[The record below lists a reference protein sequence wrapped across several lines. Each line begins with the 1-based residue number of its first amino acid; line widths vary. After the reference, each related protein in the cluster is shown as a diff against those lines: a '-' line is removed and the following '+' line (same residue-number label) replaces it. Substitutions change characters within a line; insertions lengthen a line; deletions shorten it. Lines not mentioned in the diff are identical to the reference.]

1 MELHVAGREW
11 SGAEAAAVGLVNQA
25 FPPEELE
32 ARVLEICLRIAQT
45 PVSTCQHI
53 LDQLSMINLGGK
65 ADVTA
70 GIEILERLSE
80 LLAAEPE
87 S

>member
-1 MELHVAGREW
+1 M
-11 SGAEAAAVGLVNQA
+11 VN
-25 FPPEELE
+25 
-32 ARVLEICLRIAQT
+32 
-45 PVSTCQHI
+45 
-53 LDQLSMINLGGK
+53 MGGK

-87 S
+87 NS